1 MSDRPADRLLD
12 EDLDLLTGERFA
24 HIAVVR
30 PDGSPHV
37 SVVWI
42 DADDTHVLVN
52 SAVGRVKDRYL
63 RRDPRVSV
71 TVHDDR
77 DPYRWLRVDG
87 VVEEFVTGDEAER
100 HIDRLNRRYHDGE
113 PWTYTPGQ
121 QRVLY
126 RIRPRRI
133 LRRYDG

>member
-1 MSDRPADRLLD
+1 VSSGPDDRLGP
-12 EDLDLLTGERFA
+12 EDVTILTDTNFA
-24 HIAVVR
+24 HLAAVR

-42 DADDTHVLVN
+42 DAADGHVLVN

-71 TVHDDR
+71 TVHDER

-87 VVEEFVTGDEAER
+87 RVTDFVAGDEAER
-100 HIDRLNRRYHDGE
+100 HIDALNRRYHAGQ
-113 PWTYTPGQ
+113 PWTYNEGQ
-121 QRVLY
+121 QRVIY
-126 RIRPRRI
+126 RIRPERI
-133 LRRYDG
+133 LRRYDR

>member
-1 MSDRPADRLLD
+1 MPALTDD
-12 EDLDLLTGERFA
+12 DLELLTGKNFA
-24 HIAVVR
+24 HVAAIR
-30 PDGSPHV
+30 PDGTPHV

-42 DADDTHVLVN
+42 DAADDRVLVN

-71 TVHDDR
+71 TVHEEA

-87 VVEEFVTGDEAER
+87 VVEEFVTGDEAEA
-100 HIDRLNRRYHDGE
+100 HIDELNRRYHDGE
-113 PWTYTPGQ
+113 AWTYTLSQ

-126 RIRPRRI
+126 RIRPERV
-133 LRRYDG
+133 LRRYDD

>member
-1 MSDRPADRLLD
+1 MTDARLTD
-12 EDLDLLTGERFA
+12 DDVELLTGTNFA
-24 HIAVVR
+24 HLAVIR

-42 DADDTHVLVN
+42 DAADGHVLVN

-63 RRDPRVSV
+63 REDPRVSV
-71 TVHDDR
+71 TVHDER

-87 VVEEFVTGDEAER
+87 VVEDFVTGEVAER
-100 HIDRLNRRYHDGE
+100 HIDTLNRRYHDGRA
-113 PWTYTPGQ
+113 WTYTEGQ

-126 RIRPRRI
+126 RIRPRRV
-133 LRRYDG
+133 LRRYDD

>member
-1 MSDRPADRLLD
+1 VETLTRD
-12 EDLDLLTGERFA
+12 DLDLLTGRNFA
-24 HIAVVR
+24 HVAVVR

-42 DADDTHVLVN
+42 DAANGFVLVN

-63 RRDPRVSV
+63 RTDPRVSV
-71 TVHDDR
+71 TVHDER

-87 VVEEFVTGDEAER
+87 SVVEFVTGDEAEQ
-100 HIDRLNRRYHDGE
+100 HIDALNQRYHDGE
-113 PWTYTPGQ
+113 PWAYTAGQ

-126 RIRPRRI
+126 RIRPDRV
-133 LRRYDG
+133 LRRYDE